1 MIRQKN
7 SSLCPTRTQ
16 AANAIWGISPQ
27 PCSLFACL
35 LSGKL
40 LENRCQRVIA
50 LLEIRNGSHDLLV
63 GTFLTRALELLGKL
77 AELTGVRSVVIHHVI
92 HQSAELRH
100 GRGGMLMVM
109 TMLVT
114 MLMRMTRLVQMVM
127 GVGMLVIV
135 LVGMLM
141 LVGVSMSIVSML
153 VAVAM
158 RMLMAVSAVGEV
170 FVTHSDI
177 SFYLFVS

>member
-100 GRGGMLMVM
+100 GRGGMLVVM
-109 TMLVT
+109 TMLV
-114 MLMRMTRLVQMVM
+114 RMTRLVQMVM